1 MAEEQQSPRREVV
14 ALAAELGFDDC
25 RIARAREA
33 THAELF
39 DDWIAAGTYG
49 DMDWMART
57 PERRR
62 DPRVVLPGA
71 ESVIVLALNYYQ
83 DDPAHAGGD
92 GARGKIARYAWG
104 DDYHDI
110 IEKRL
115 RRFCAELE
123 SRFGGAHRRYVDYG
137 PVLERDF
144 ASDAG
149 VGWNGKST
157 VQIHREFGTWF
168 FLAEI
173 ISTLALDPDAP
184 SADHCGK
191 CTACID
197 VCPTQAITAPR
208 RLDALRCISYLTIE
222 NKGAIPEEF
231 RSAIGDR
238 IFGCDDCLDVC
249 PWNRFAKQSGEL
261 GFAAREFVSGM
272 ALREFL
278 RLDDAAFRE
287 LFRKSPIK
295 RIKRH
300 RFLRNVCVALG
311 NVGGEADLPD
321 LREAQQDPDPQISEH
336 AAWAIRRIE
345 KRCRVS
351 ELGSPASQ

>member
-1 MAEEQQSPRREVV
+1 MVDPSPKQQVL

-25 RIARAREA
+25 RIAAAREA
-33 THAELF
+33 THAEVF
-39 DDWIAAGTYG
+39 DEWIAAGSYG
-49 DMDWMART
+49 DMDWMAKS

-62 DPRVVLPGA
+62 DPSVVLPGA
-71 ESVIVLALNYYQ
+71 KSVIVLALNYFQ
-83 DDPAHAGGD
+83 EDPQPAGAD

-104 DDYHDI
+104 DDYHDV

-115 RRFCAELE
+115 KRFCAELE
-123 SRFGGAHRRYVDYG
+123 TRFGGTHRRYVDYG

-149 VGWNGKST
+149 IGWNGKST
-157 VQIHREFGTWF
+157 VQISRQFGTWF
-168 FLAEI
+168 FLAEL
-173 ISTLALDPDAP
+173 ISTLELEPDQP

-197 VCPTQAITAPR
+197 VCPTAAITAPR

-222 NKGAIPEEF
+222 NKGPIPEEF
-231 RSAIGDR
+231 RVAMGDR

-249 PWNRFAKQSGEL
+249 PWNRFAKECGEIA
-261 GFAAREFVSGM
+261 FAAREFVSGM

-278 RLDDAAFRE
+278 RLDDQAFRE
-287 LFRKSPIK
+287 LFRKSPVK

-311 NVGGEADLPD
+311 NVGDADDLED
-321 LREAQQDPDPQISEH
+321 LRVAAGDPEPLIAEH
-336 AAWAIRRIE
+336 ARWAIGQIE
-345 KRCRVS
+345 GRL
-351 ELGSPASQ
+351 E

>member
-1 MAEEQQSPRREVV
+1 MPELSARDEVV
-14 ALAAELGFDDC
+14 ALAAQLGFDDC
-25 RIARAREA
+25 RIARAQEA
-33 THAELF
+33 THAEVF
-39 DDWIAAGTYG
+39 DQWVAAGTYG
-49 DMDWMART
+49 DMDWMAKS

-71 ESVIVLALNYYQ
+71 KSVIVLALNYFQQ
-83 DDPAHAGGD
+83 DPPPAGEG

-104 DDYHDI
+104 DDYHEV
-110 IEKRL
+110 IEARL
-115 RRFCAELE
+115 KQFCAELE
-123 SRFGGAHRRYVDYG
+123 ARFGGTHRRYVDYG

-149 VGWNGKST
+149 IGWNGKST
-157 VQIHREFGTWF
+157 VQIHRSLGTWF
-168 FLAEI
+168 FLAEL
-173 ISTLALDPDAP
+173 ISTLDLEPDKP

-208 RLDALRCISYLTIE
+208 QLDALRCISYLTIE

-231 RSAIGDR
+231 RSAIGER

-249 PWNRFAKQSGEL
+249 PWNRFAQQSEE
-261 GFAAREFVSGM
+261 AAFSARQYVSGM

-278 RLDDAAFRE
+278 RLDDAAFRQ
-287 LFRKSPIK
+287 LFKKSPVK

-311 NVGGEADLPD
+311 NAGDAGDLPD
-321 LREAQQDPDPQISEH
+321 LKLAAADPEPLIAEH
-336 AAWAIRRIE
+336 AQWAIAQIE
-345 KRCRVS
+345 AR
-351 ELGSPASQ
+351 L

>member
-1 MAEEQQSPRREVV
+1 MTKAEIV

-25 RIARAREA
+25 RIAKADEA
-33 THAELF
+33 THAALF
-39 DDWIAAGTYG
+39 DQWIADGSYG
-49 DMDWMART
+49 DMDWMAKT

-71 ESVIVLALNYYQ
+71 KSVIVLALNYFQ
-83 DDPAHAGGD
+83 ERPAGEAD

-104 DDYHDI
+104 EDYHEV

-115 RRFCAELE
+115 KRFCAELE
-123 SRFGGAHRRYVDYG
+123 SRCGGTHRRYVDYG

-157 VQIHREFGTWF
+157 VQIHRRLGTWF

-173 ISTLALDPDAP
+173 ISTLELEPDAP

-197 VCPTQAITAPR
+197 ACPTDAITAPR
-208 RLDALRCISYLTIE
+208 RMDALRCISYWTIE

-231 RSAIGDR
+231 RRPMGDR
-238 IFGCDDCLDVC
+238 IFGCDDCLDAC
-249 PWNRFAKQSGEL
+249 PWNRFAEQSRENA
-261 GFAAREFVSGM
+261 FTARDYVSGM

-278 RLDDAAFRE
+278 RLDDPEFRE
-287 LFRKSPIK
+287 LFRKSPVK
-295 RIKRH
+295 RIKRE

-311 NVGGEADLPD
+311 NVGDADDLEAL
-321 LREAQQDPDPQISEH
+321 EKAAADPDPLVSEH
-336 AAWAIRRIE
+336 ARWAIGEIAGRT
-345 KRCRVS
+345 
-351 ELGSPASQ
+351 GA

>member
-1 MAEEQQSPRREVV
+1 MKAKQQVL
-14 ALAAELGFDDC
+14 ALAAELGFDEC
-25 RIARAREA
+25 RIALANEA
-33 THAELF
+33 THAAVF
-39 DDWIAAGTYG
+39 DEWIAAGTYG
-49 DMDWMART
+49 DMDWMAKT

-71 ESVIVLALNYYQ
+71 KSVIVLALNYFQ
-83 DDPAHAGGD
+83 ERPEAEAG

-104 DDYHDI
+104 DDYHDV

-115 RRFCAELE
+115 KRFCAELE
-123 SRFGGAHRRYVDYG
+123 SRFAGTHRRYVDYG

-157 VQIHREFGTWF
+157 VQIHRKLGTWF

-173 ISTLALDPDAP
+173 ISTLELEPDSRSP
-184 SADHCGK
+184 DHCGK

-197 VCPTQAITAPR
+197 ACPTQAITAPR
-208 RLDALRCISYLTIE
+208 RMDALRCISYWTIE

-231 RSAIGDR
+231 RRPMGDR
-238 IFGCDDCLDVC
+238 IFGCDDCLDAC
-249 PWNRFAKQSGEL
+249 PWNRFAQQSKENA
-261 GFAAREFVSGM
+261 FTARDYVSGM

-278 RLDDAAFRE
+278 RLDDAQFRE
-287 LFRKSPIK
+287 LFRKSPVK
-295 RIKRH
+295 RIKRE

-311 NVGGEADLPD
+311 NVGDVDDLED
-321 LREAQQDPDPQISEH
+321 LERATSDPDPLVSEH
-336 AAWAIRRIE
+336 AHWAIAEI
-345 KRCRVS
+345 
-351 ELGSPASQ
+351 GSRG

>member
-1 MAEEQQSPRREVV
+1 MPEPSPRDQV
-14 ALAAELGFDDC
+14 LAIAEELGFDDC
-25 RIARAREA
+25 RIALAAEA
-33 THAELF
+33 THAAVF
-39 DDWIAAGTYG
+39 DQWIAEGKYG
-49 DMDWMART
+49 DMDWMAKT

-71 ESVIVLALNYYQ
+71 RSVIVLALNYFQ
-83 DDPAHAGGD
+83 PEPASDGGD
-92 GARGKIARYAWG
+92 GVRGRIARYAWG
-104 DDYHDI
+104 DDYHDV

-115 RRFCAELE
+115 KRFCAELE
-123 SRFGGAHRRYVDYG
+123 ARFGGVHRRYVDYG

-157 VQIHREFGTWF
+157 VQIHRRFGTWF
-168 FLAEI
+168 FLAEL
-173 ISTLALDPDAP
+173 ISTLELEPDPP

-197 VCPTQAITAPR
+197 CCPTGAITAPR

-231 RSAIGDR
+231 RQAMGDR
-238 IFGCDDCLDVC
+238 IFGCDDCLDAC
-249 PWNRFAKQSGEL
+249 PWNRFARQSKEDA
-261 GFAAREFVSGM
+261 FSAREFVSGI

-278 RLDDAAFRE
+278 RLDDTQFRE
-287 LFRKSPIK
+287 LFRKSPVK
-295 RIKRH
+295 RIKRE

-311 NVGGEADLPD
+311 NVGDASDLADL
-321 LREAQQDPDPQISEH
+321 RRAAADPDPLVSEH
-336 AAWAIRRIE
+336 ARWAISQIE
-345 KRCRVS
+345 SRS
-351 ELGSPASQ
+351 